1 MKNHLLNSLLAVT
14 LLILQHSAI
23 AEDID
28 VFLGTPPGTAEV
40 PNVLII
46 LDNTGN
52 WSAPFANEKAALV
65 SVFNALPENKF
76 RVGLMMFTE
85 TGSGNT
91 GNDGAYV
98 RGAVRLMNNS
108 NKTKYAAMINSF
120 DDVNDRSNSGKAGKA
135 MAEAYYY
142 FAGQPPYAGNNK
154 NKTDWGVSPGTYNT
168 YNPNPP
174 ALGASLSASREVWAI
189 ADDAVT
195 GKYKHAI
202 STKAGSPYISPVAA
216 SCAKNFVIWISNGA
230 AQDSNTD
237 TVAARNLLSTAGGTI
252 TPIPISPAY
261 DNMADEWAR
270 FMKASPLD
278 ITTYTVDVNKVT
290 TGQGPGWTA
299 LLKSMASAS
308 DGKYFDVNSATNAG
322 QEISDAMNQIFTEIL
337 SVNSVFASVSLPA
350 SASADTQSTFLN
362 QVFIGMFRPDAN
374 AFPRW
379 PGNLK
384 QYKLGLVNNQLKLVY
399 DISDSDT
406 NAANDISAIN
416 SNTGF
421 ITECA
426 RSYWT
431 PTTTDNYWDFKEA
444 FFTSQGG
451 CLATADSDGSNF
463 PDGKFVEKGAQAYTL
478 RSTTTRTI
486 KTCSATFASCTSLVD
501 FNNTNVTQSNLGA
514 ASTTERDA
522 LINWASGLDL
532 AQPSPNPDGLDFDE
546 NTNGIT
552 SATSPTEMRPSAHG
566 DIVHSRPVVINYGTD
581 ASPQVVVFYGG
592 NDGML
597 RAINGNRSAN
607 IGSVTPG
614 SELWAF
620 MPPEFYPYIKRIRD
634 NNTQVSFPGNTSGT
648 LPKPY
653 GMDGPIASYQGLIS
667 GTSKTFIY
675 TSMRRGGRALYAFD
689 VTAPASPALKWKIGC
704 PNAANDTDCAVAPS
718 TTGDISGIG
727 QTWSPPSV
735 IKSSGYGSGASPM
748 LILGGGYDSC
758 EDADPNTCSSPK
770 GNKIYVLDANT
781 GAILKTMDTDRSV
794 VAGITVSPDNAGLAQ
809 YAYTADLGGN
819 IYRIT
824 IGSAA
829 PADWTITK
837 VASLGCAAPTT
848 CTANR
853 KFMFAPDVVKVAGT
867 YYLLI
872 GSGDREKPLTSYTSA
887 TGTTNYFFMVKDQ
900 PSNANWLSDESTTCS
915 ASVLCLDSLTPI
927 LTSADPTQED
937 LDAKKGW
944 YLGLASSE
952 MVATSAITVSNVV
965 TFSTFLPAVVE
976 AGSCGSNLGTANV
989 YNINYKNAASEN
1001 NNLDGSRFEEV
1012 AGGGLP
1018 PSPVAGKVILDDGS
1032 TVPFLI
1038 GGSPNSPLEGGT
1050 PGSTASWTQPKSRVY
1065 WYIEQ

>member
-1 MKNHLLNSLLAVT
+1 MKNHLLNSLMAVA
-14 LLILQHSAI
+14 LLILQQSAV

-46 LDNTGN
+46 LDNTAN
-52 WSAPFANEKAALV
+52 WNTPFTNEKAALV
-65 SVFNALPENKF
+65 SVFNALPVDKF
-76 RVGLMMFTE
+76 RVGLMFFTE
-85 TGSGNT
+85 TGNP
-91 GNDGAYV
+91 NNNVDGGYV
-98 RGAVRLMNNS
+98 RAAMRLMDATNKPLYADLIDGLDVLDDKS
-108 NKTKYAAMINSF
+108 NG
-120 DDVNDRSNSGKAGKA
+120 GKAGKT

-142 FAGQPPYAGNNK
+142 FNGSPPRSGNNK
-154 NKTDWGVSPGTYNT
+154 VKTDYTGNVT
-168 YNPNPP
+168 
-174 ALGASLSASREVWAI
+174 AGAYLANSRAVWALPNN
-189 ADDAVT
+189 ALP
-195 GKYKHAI
+195 
-202 STKAGSPYISPVAA
+202 SFAGSPYNNPVIAN
-216 SCAKNFVIWISNGA
+216 CAKNFIIYISNGA
-230 AQDSNTD
+230 VQDNTSD
-237 TVAARNLLSTAGGTI
+237 TNTATSLLTSAGGNT
-252 TPIPISPAY
+252 TAIPISPSGSQ
-261 DNMADEWAR
+261 DNVADEWAR
-270 FMKASPLD
+270 FMKASPLS
-278 ITTYTVDVNKVT
+278 ITTYTVDINKVT

-299 LLKSMASAS
+299 LLKSMANVS

-322 QEISDAMNQIFTEIL
+322 QEISDALEQIFTEIL

-399 DISDSDT
+399 DVSDNDT
-406 NAANDISAIN
+406 NAANDVSAIN

-451 CLATADSDGSNF
+451 CLAVADSNGSNF
-463 PDGKFVEKGAQAYTL
+463 PDGKFVEKGAQAYQL

-522 LINWASGLDL
+522 LINWAKGLDL

-546 NTNGIT
+546 NTNGVT
-552 SATSPTEMRPSAHG
+552 LTEMRPSAHG

-607 IGSVTPG
+607 ISSVTPG

-634 NNTQVSFPGNTSGT
+634 NNTQLSFPGNTSGT

-653 GMDGPIASYQGLIS
+653 GMDGPIASYQGQIS
-667 GTSKTFIY
+667 GTSKAFIY
-675 TSMRRGGRALYAFD
+675 ASMRRGGRALYAFD
-689 VTAPASPALKWKIGC
+689 VTAPASPVLKWKIGC
-704 PNAANDTDCAVAPS
+704 PNTANDTGCAVAPS
-718 TTGDISGIG
+718 TSGDISGIG

-748 LILGGGYDSC
+748 LILGGGYDPC

-781 GAILKTMDTDRSV
+781 GAILKTLDTDRSV

-824 IGSAA
+824 IASAA

-837 VASLGCAAPTT
+837 IASLGCATPTT

-887 TGTTNYFFMVKDQ
+887 TSTTNYFFMVKDQ
-900 PSNANWLSDESTTCS
+900 PTNANWLSDESTTCG

-1018 PSPVAGKVILDDGS
+1018 PSPVAGRVILDDGS
-1032 TVPFLI
+1032 TAPFLI

-1050 PGSTASWTQPKSRVY
+1050 PGSTVSWTQPKSRVY